1 MKNQQEQQFYDA
13 LQDVFTGVH
22 IQGTGGYVNLLHIKH
37 KYYSFV
43 LKQFKKE
50 IDGDPVISSF
60 NKGDKEDFFRYLYTF
75 FERYFSKCG
84 SVYFTK
90 TPAWQKVYERIYT
103 SDKDVVLFWK
113 TNMLYYVKSD
123 ILFQTTLLKVED
135 ENGNG
140 YVFKFDVGTLAQKQN
155 NEKKEL
161 LFSLDKKETNITQL
175 HDKKSGNITYVISV
189 GYKSGK
195 VKSDAEIISQK
206 SNIPVEIVEKAIE
219 RFKRQTTVDFFIN
232 KNAKVFLEEQ
242 LDLFLN
248 QKLLELD
255 SQFDQQRLGQI
266 KAVKRYALKLI
277 SFISQFENE
286 LVYIW
291 NKPKFVRK
299 SNYVISLDKLS
310 DDLIEKIRNHC
321 GLKGQIEEWKALKMV
336 DNNFTFS
343 PMDLMDK
350 PHLPIDTKFFKDLEL
365 EILNR
370 FEHLD
375 EALNGRLIKS
385 ENYQALKT
393 MQNRYQGQ
401 IHCIYIDPPF
411 NTGSDFPYMDDYQD
425 STWLTL
431 MNDRVDLAKNLL
443 NKKGSMF
450 LHLDHYAEHRGR
462 ELMDLIFDSN
472 NFVNNLSWGYRSGGQ
487 SEKKALPY
495 KHDSILFYAK
505 DKENLALNLIKERQY
520 YEKNFMD
527 CKKDSSGRYYKDTTL
542 RDTFEGEI
550 YDTDNNV
557 TYNVRKVLNLS
568 DEFYSFKNSQK
579 PEGLIHLL
587 TTLSNIE
594 PNGYVCDFFAG
605 SGTSMAVSHKLGYKF
620 VGIEMGEHF
629 YEHYMDTIQYK
640 DSETNRKD
648 IQEKFVVLETEI
660 EKGKI
665 IAQVKKVG
673 LLGRMKEVIA
683 CCGAHEP
690 CGITK
695 DVKWQGG
702 GFFKYYELEQY
713 EDVLRKASYN
723 PETEPYSDDVFNK
736 YVFCSDNKFADVIK
750 VKDKDIDLDF
760 SKLYDDIDFPE
771 TISLLMGAPIMKITE
786 DAVLLQGMEK
796 PIKYNVK
803 NMLNDE
809 EKMEFV
815 QMLKPLLWWGEEDR

>member
-1 MKNQQEQQFYDA
+1 MKEQEQKFYDT
-13 LQDVFTGVH
+13 LEKVFTGVP
-22 IQGTGGYVNLLHIKH
+22 IEGEGGFVNLLHIKQE
-37 KYYSFV
+37 YYSAV
-43 LKQFKKE
+43 LKKFRAEVDADK
-50 IDGDPVISSF
+50 VITANF
-60 NKGDKEDFFRYLYTF
+60 KEDFFRHLYTF
-75 FERYFSKCG
+75 FERYFSECG

-90 TPAWQKVYERIYT
+90 TSAWQKVYEKIYT
-103 SDKDVVLFWK
+103 SKKDVVLYWK
-113 TNMLYYVKSD
+113 TNKLYYVKSD
-123 ILFQTTLLKVED
+123 MLFQTTSLKVED

-140 YVFKFDVGTLAQKQN
+140 YVFKFDVGSLSQKQN

-161 LFSLDKKETNITQL
+161 LFCFKEKVVGKTKL
-175 HDKKSGNITYVISV
+175 HDSKSGDTTFVISV
-189 GYKSGK
+189 GYKNGK
-195 VKSDAEIISQK
+195 AKNDAETISQS

-232 KNAKVFLEEQ
+232 KNAEEFLNEQ

-248 QKLLELD
+248 QILLD
-255 SQFDQQRLGQI
+255 TKSQFDQKRLEQL
-266 KAVKRYALKLI
+266 KAVKIYAEKLI
-277 SFISQFENE
+277 GFISQFENE

-310 DDLIEKIRNHC
+310 DALIEKIRNHS
-321 GLKGQIEEWKALKMV
+321 GLKGQIEEWKELKMV

-365 EILNR
+365 EILSR

-385 ENYQALKT
+385 EHYQALNT
-393 MQNRYQGQ
+393 MQKRYHGQ

-431 MNDRVDLAKNLL
+431 MNDRVNLAKNLL

-462 ELMDLIFDSN
+462 ELMDLLFDSN
-472 NFVNNLSWGYRSGGQ
+472 NFVNNLSWAYRSGGV
-487 SEKKALPY
+487 SKEKALPY

-505 DKENLALNLIKERQY
+505 DKDNLALNLIKERQFF
-520 YEKNFMD
+520 EKSFMG
-527 CKKDSSGRYYKDTTL
+527 CKKDSSGKFYADTIL
-542 RDTFEGEI
+542 RDIFEGEI
-550 YDTDNNV
+550 YDPDRNV
-557 TYNVRKVLNLS
+557 RYNVRKVLNLS
-568 DEFYSFKNSQK
+568 NEFYSFKNSQK

-594 PNGYVCDFFAG
+594 TNGYVCDFFAG
-605 SGTSMAVSHKLGYKF
+605 SGTSMAVSKKLGYKF
-620 VGIEMGEHF
+620 LGIEMGEHF
-629 YEHYMDTIQYK
+629 SEHYRDTIKYA
-640 DSETNRKD
+640 DSEKNRKD
-648 IQEKFVVLETEI
+648 IDAKFVVLESCVEN
-660 EKGKI
+660 GKI

-673 LLGRMKEVIA
+673 LLGRMKEVVA

-690 CGITK
+690 CGITEN
-695 DVKWQGG
+695 VKWQGG

-713 EDVLRKASYN
+713 EDVLRKAHYK
-723 PETEPYSDDVFNK
+723 ETIPYSEDVFNQ
-736 YVFCSDNKFADVIK
+736 YVFFADDKFANAIE
-750 VKDKDIDLDF
+750 VKDKNIDLDF

-771 TISLLMGAPIMKITE
+771 TISLLLGKPIVKITQDE
-786 DAVLLQGMEK
+786 VSLQGMDK

-803 NMLNDE
+803 KMTNE
-809 EKMEFV
+809 EKIDFV
-815 QMLKPLLWWGEEDR
+815 QMLKPLLWWGEENR